1 MTEYD
6 PLSML
11 TLDELKEM
19 GDISGL
25 ALYHAEA
32 KRIPP
37 LTPQEQGTLLEE
49 ARHGSVA
56 ARNRVLMNCLSDTM
70 RMAKYKLSEREL
82 RHSDLMDLIG
92 VANVKM
98 LEKFPK
104 ALEKEDPI
112 QYLMTEVMYD
122 MKHYMLYND
131 PMIQRSRQIKFDRS
145 HPITS
150 SGEAERYERLP
161 APDLRLVSE
170 EATHYPELHT
180 AIAQLT
186 PIRRN
191 ALTRRFG
198 LYDHPAESVG
208 EIAKSEGRTY
218 RSIDSAVFNGRR
230 SLAKTLKSRR

>member
-11 TLDELKEM
+11 TLDELNEI

-25 ALYHAEA
+25 ALYQAEA

-37 LTPQEQGTLLEE
+37 LTPEAQDALLEE
-49 ARHGSVA
+49 ARHGSMK
-56 ARNRVLMNCLSDTM
+56 ARNRLLMSCLSDTI

-82 RHSDLMDLIG
+82 RHSDLMDLLG

-112 QYLMTEVMYD
+112 HYLMTEIMYD
-122 MKHYMLYND
+122 MKHYMLYKD
-131 PMIQRSRQIKFDRS
+131 PMIQRSKQVKFDPS

-161 APDLRLVSE
+161 APDMKLVTE
-170 EATHYPELHT
+170 EPTHYPELHS
-180 AIAQLT
+180 AIANLT
-186 PIRRN
+186 PLRRN

-198 LYDHPAESVG
+198 LYGYPTESVG
-208 EIAKSEGRTY
+208 EIAKSEGVTY